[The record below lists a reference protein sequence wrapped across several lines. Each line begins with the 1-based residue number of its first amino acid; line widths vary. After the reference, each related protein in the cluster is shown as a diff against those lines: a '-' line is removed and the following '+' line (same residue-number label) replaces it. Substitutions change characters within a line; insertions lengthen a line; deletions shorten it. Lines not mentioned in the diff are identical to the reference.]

1 MRNKF
6 LLFPIIV
13 VPLVG
18 CLSVDT
24 RLFEKSCAPVRRDWS
39 TIELGY
45 ALPVPKHKYLGEI
58 MVQYDSGYDREEII
72 RRLKREAAACGADG
86 VVLARFSRAENA
98 WTWADKNMAH
108 SFESTTYRLYSTM
121 YRYE

>member
-1 MRNKF
+1 MKKTF
-6 LLFPIIV
+6 IFVFIAVLFA
-13 VPLVG
+13 G

-24 RLFEKSCAPVRRDWS
+24 RLFEKSCAPVRREWPS
-39 TIELGY
+39 VELGY
-45 ALPVPKHKYLGEI
+45 ALPLAKHKYLGEI
-58 MVQYDSGYDREEII
+58 MVQYDSGYDRDEII
-72 RRLKREAAACGADG
+72 RRLKREAASCGADG
-86 VVLARFSRAENA
+86 VILARFSRAENA